1 MFEVVKSMSFSAS
14 SAIKLHFRPIVLKQI
29 HPRALKHRPL
39 ISFQL
44 ILAAVRHF
52 GTNKNAIM
60 LKRVINDINVHI
72 NESFLQLNLGI
83 NKLVTDAVSQDN
95 KDSFPPTAAFDV
107 NQQNEFHNQLQS
119 FPTLKKDAPHC
130 PYYCS

>member
-1 MFEVVKSMSFSAS
+1 MCNTMLMFELVKSMSFSAS
-14 SAIKLHFRPIVLKQI
+14 IAIKLHFRPIVLKQI
-29 HPRALKHRPL
+29 HPRALKHQPL

-52 GTNKNAIM
+52 GTNKNPIM

-72 NESFLQLNLGI
+72 NESFLQQNLGI

-95 KDSFPPTAAFDV
+95 KDSFPP
-107 NQQNEFHNQLQS
+107 QWRLM
-119 FPTLKKDAPHC
+119 
-130 PYYCS
+130 